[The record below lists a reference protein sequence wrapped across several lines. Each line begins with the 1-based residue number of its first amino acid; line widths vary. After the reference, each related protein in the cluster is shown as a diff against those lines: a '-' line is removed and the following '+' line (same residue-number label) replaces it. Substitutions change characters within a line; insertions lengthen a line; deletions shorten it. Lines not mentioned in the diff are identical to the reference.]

1 MEKFWCG
8 RRDLNPGLPAWK
20 AGVLIQ
26 ARRRPLKPTYRV
38 SSVRLKALL
47 KITKG
52 EYVLLTFANR
62 KY

>member
-1 MEKFWCG
+1 
-8 RRDLNPGLPAWK
+8 
-20 AGVLIQ
+20 
-26 ARRRPLKPTYRV
+26 V